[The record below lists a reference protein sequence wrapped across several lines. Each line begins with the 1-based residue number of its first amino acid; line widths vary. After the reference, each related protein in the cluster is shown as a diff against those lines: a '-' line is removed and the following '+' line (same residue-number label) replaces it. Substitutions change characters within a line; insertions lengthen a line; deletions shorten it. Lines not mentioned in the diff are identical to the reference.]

1 MKMKKKR
8 EQGVRLMSQI
18 LAIESSCDET
28 SVAVIENGSL
38 IKANIVASQIKSHMR
53 FGGVVPEVASRHHVE
68 QITQVIDMALA
79 EAGLSSVD
87 EVDAIAVTQ
96 GPGLVGALLVGLTAA
111 KTLAF
116 VHDKPLIP
124 VNHLAGHIYASQLVQ
139 PLKFPLLALI
149 ASGGHT
155 ELVYMAQDGSFE
167 VVGETQDDAV
177 GEAYDKIGRMLDLPY
192 PAGKYMDQLAQTGQ
206 ESYQIPR
213 AMLHEDN
220 LDFSF
225 SGMKSAVMNLIHNAR
240 QRGEEVIAEDLA
252 TSFQHAVVEV
262 LVEKTVRAL
271 KEYGGLDGVD
281 EAGDVDGLSGGS
293 VSPIAGD
300 LAELQN
306 TSGRKPVRQFV
317 LAGGVAANSG
327 LREGLTARLAADF
340 PEVEVLIPPLSLC
353 GDNAAM
359 IGAAS
364 HHLYKEKKFSDLMI
378 NAKPGLML

>member
-1 MKMKKKR
+1 
-8 EQGVRLMSQI
+8 MSLI

-38 IKANIVASQIKSHMR
+38 IKSNIVASQIKSHMR

-68 QITQVIDMALA
+68 QITQVIDHAVA
-79 EAGLSSVD
+79 DAGLTSVD

-116 VHDKPLIP
+116 IHEKPLIP
-124 VNHLAGHIYASQLVQ
+124 VNHLAGHIYASQLIE
-139 PLKFPLLALI
+139 PLAFPLLALI

-167 VVGETQDDAV
+167 VIGETQDDAV
-177 GEAYDKIGRMLDLPY
+177 GEAYDKIGRMLELPY
-192 PAGKYMDQLAQTGQ
+192 PAGKYMDQLAQEGV

-240 QRGEEVIAEDLA
+240 QRGDEIVPADLA
-252 TSFQHAVVEV
+252 TSFQNAVVEV

-271 KEYGGLDGVD
+271 AEYPD
-281 EAGDVDGLSGGS
+281 
-293 VSPIAGD
+293 
-300 LAELQN
+300 
-306 TSGRKPVRQFV
+306 VRQFV

-327 LREGLTARLAADF
+327 LREGLKSRLAKDY
-340 PEVEVLIPPLSLC
+340 PDVDVLIPPLNLC

-359 IGAAS
+359 IGAAA
-364 HHLYKEKKFSDLMI
+364 HHLFEQGRFGDLSI
-378 NAKPGLML
+378 NAKPGMML